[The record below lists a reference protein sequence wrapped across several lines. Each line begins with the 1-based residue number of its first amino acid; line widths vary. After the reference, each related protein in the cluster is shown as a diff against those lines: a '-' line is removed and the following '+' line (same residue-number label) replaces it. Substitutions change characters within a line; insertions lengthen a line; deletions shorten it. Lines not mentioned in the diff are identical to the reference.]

1 MDNSPNLAG
10 RASLLQNMVGGA
22 IGGGGNTMPMDP
34 APETGSKK
42 KDHPKPGEEVNLE
55 SPTSVKMKTSLLI
68 KHADPSFD
76 VMAQMKKK
84 KSLYSLSG

>member
-1 MDNSPNLAG
+1 
-10 RASLLQNMVGGA
+10 MVGGA
-22 IGGGGNTMPMDP
+22 IGGGGNTLPVDP
-34 APETGSKK
+34 APDTGSKK

-84 KSLYSLSG
+84 KSLYSLSGQNIFGFSN